1 MKWMRNINFLT
12 INWRE
17 REKIISRKHAFL
29 SYKRLVIN
37 RKIFLMK
44 KMEGWLNEGRELYYT
59 RSTLINK
66 ANERRTS
73 AKK

>member
-1 MKWMRNINFLT
+1 MAKSISFFPRNLKLT
-12 INWRE
+12 RP
-17 REKIISRKHAFL
+17 KC
-29 SYKRLVIN
+29 VG
-37 RKIFLMK
+37 KIFLMK